1 MARATITVHSLD
13 DRNSFLDIA
22 TLETQVDASS
32 RQAEFRM
39 SERDDKYLILVHNS
53 GTSAANVTVKAG
65 NGIQGVA
72 DLTHSVAASSYAT
85 VSLDSGAY
93 KNVSGDDKGKV
104 IIEGSA
110 TGIKIA
116 VFKLP

>member
-1 MARATITVHSLD
+1 MARAMISVHSLN
-13 DRNSFLDIA
+13 DRNEFSDIT
-22 TLETQVDASS
+22 TLEVAVDSTS
-32 RQAEFRM
+32 RQAEFVM
-39 SERDDKYLILVHNS
+39 NERDDKYLILVHNTA
-53 GTSAANVTVKAG
+53 TSASTVTVKAG

-72 DLTHSVAASSYAT
+72 DLAHSVAASSYAT
-85 VSLDSGAY
+85 VSIDSGAY

-110 TGIKIA
+110 TGVKIA